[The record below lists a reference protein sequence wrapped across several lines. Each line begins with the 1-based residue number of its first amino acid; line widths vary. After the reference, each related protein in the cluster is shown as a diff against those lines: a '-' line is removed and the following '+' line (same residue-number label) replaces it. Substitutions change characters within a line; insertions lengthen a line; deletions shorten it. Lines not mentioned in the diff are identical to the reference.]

1 MSWQQIFKRGQE
13 LVLATASKKGE
24 PNANV
29 VISLGFA
36 DGKLLIADVMMNR
49 TIKNLA
55 ENNRICVYA
64 KSGKQYR
71 RLAGTV
77 KLFTAGKL
85 FDLAVKRTS
94 GYTVKTVIVVTA
106 KEVFDL
112 DKCKK
117 IL

>member
-1 MSWQQIFKRGQE
+1 MSWQKIFKRGQE

-29 VISLGFA
+29 VISLGFT
-36 DGKLLIADVMMNR
+36 DHKLLIADVMMGR
-49 TIKNLA
+49 TLKNLR
-55 ENNRICVYA
+55 ENARICVYA
-64 KSGKQYR
+64 KSGKRYR

-77 KLFTAGKL
+77 KLFTTGKL
-85 FDLAVKRTS
+85 FDIAVKRTP
-94 GYTVKTVIVVTA
+94 GYKVKTVIVVTA